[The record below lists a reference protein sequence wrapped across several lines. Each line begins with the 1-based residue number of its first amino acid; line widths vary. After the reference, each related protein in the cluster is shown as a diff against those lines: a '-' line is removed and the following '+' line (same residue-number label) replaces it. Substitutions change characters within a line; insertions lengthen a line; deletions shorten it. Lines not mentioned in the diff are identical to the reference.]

1 LQYTGRLFDLGQIAA
16 YKMRSRHFL
25 QDMLQA
31 PWMFLVGKLHL
42 LPERVRNRRL
52 LGRIFARTL
61 KAKEKRP

>member
-1 LQYTGRLFDLGQIAA
+1 
-16 YKMRSRHFL
+16 
-25 QDMLQA
+25 
-31 PWMFLVGKLHL
+31 